1 MSAYFYHKEVMSDRG
16 ITEKDLP
23 DNLRKYVTT
32 FRRKMNFLKDP
43 EKIREMQEFSQIL
56 GEKIAET
63 EIKKKT
69 TISDLKSELEL
80 ETVTP
85 VQSFEQGGQVKSI
98 EEQIEEDEKAVSEVC
113 DVEENEELVE
123 DSISKED
130 EVIGKV
136 SDDINQEEE
145 KEDNGLL
152 SFLKW

>member
-1 MSAYFYHKEVMSDRG
+1 MSAYFYHKEVMNDRG

-23 DNLRKYVTT
+23 TNLRKYVTT

-85 VQSFEQGGQVKSI
+85 VQSFEEGGQVKSI
-98 EEQIEEDEKAVSEVC
+98 EEQIEEDEKAVAEVC

-123 DSISKED
+123 DLISEED

-136 SDDINQEEE
+136 SDDINKEEE